1 MGEHEHWEFFK
12 EQDRSFG
19 VFYPLHYIVAAYDT
33 PERAEEVRKRFID
46 AGFENDDVA
55 SATGPFVKRTLESM
69 SGATWIER
77 FKIGFASFLGTEL
90 GYVDDDRKLAE
101 RGAGFLF
108 VYAPDDAST
117 SKAEALLTLTHP
129 ISARRY
135 DHAGIRRLVYPPQ
148 AAL

>member
-1 MGEHEHWEFFK
+1 MREHWEFFK
-12 EQDRSFG
+12 EKDHSFG

-33 PERAEEVRKRFID
+33 PERAEEVRGTFVD
-46 AGFENDDVA
+46 AGFDDSEVA
-55 SATGPFVKRTLESM
+55 SATGPFVAYKLESM
-69 SGATWIER
+69 SGSTWLER

-90 GYVDDDRKLAE
+90 GYIDDDRKLAQ

-108 VYAPDDAST
+108 IHAPDDASIE
-117 SKAEALLTLTHP
+117 KAGHLLQRTHP

-135 DHAGIRRLVYPPQ
+135 DHAGIRRLIYPPQ

>member
-1 MGEHEHWEFFK
+1 MHEHEHWQFFK

-19 VFYPLHYIVAAYDT
+19 VFYPLHYIVAAFDT
-33 PERAEEVRKRFID
+33 PERAEAVRKEFVE
-46 AGFENDDVA
+46 AGFDDGEVA
-55 SATGPFVKRTLESM
+55 SATGSFVTRTLESM
-69 SGATWIER
+69 KGATWLER

-90 GYVDDDRKLAE
+90 GYIDDDRKLAE

-108 VYAPDDAST
+108 IYTPDDDSIG
-117 SKAEALLTLTHP
+117 KAEKLLRRTHP

-135 DHAGIRRLVYPPQ
+135 DHAGIRRLIYPPQ

>member
-1 MGEHEHWEFFK
+1 MQEHWTFFK

-19 VFYPLHYIVAAYDT
+19 VFYPLHYVVAAFET
-33 PERAEEVRKRFID
+33 PERAEEIRKVFVD
-46 AGFENDDVA
+46 AGFDDSDVA
-55 SATGPFVKRTLESM
+55 SATGSFVTQKLESM

-90 GYVDDDRKLAE
+90 GYIEDDRKLAQ

-108 VYAPDDAST
+108 IYTPDDASIA
-117 SKAEALLTLTHP
+117 KAEHLLVRAHP
-129 ISARRY
+129 ICARRY
-135 DHAGIRRLVYPPQ
+135 DHAGIRRLIYPSQ

>member
-1 MGEHEHWEFFK
+1 MQTHWEFFK

-19 VFYPLHYIVAAYDT
+19 VFYPLHYVVAAFDT
-33 PERAEEVRKRFID
+33 PERAEEVRKIFVD
-46 AGFENDDVA
+46 AGFDDSDVA
-55 SATGPFVKRTLESM
+55 STTGSFVAQKLESM

-90 GYVDDDRKLAE
+90 GYIEDDQKLAQ

-108 VYAPDDAST
+108 VYTPNDASIAD
-117 SKAEALLTLTHP
+117 AEKLLVRAHP
-129 ISARRY
+129 ICARRY
-135 DHAGIRRLVYPPQ
+135 DHAGIRRLIYPAQ